1 MARTVPKILAE
12 RAIFRKLMAEEN
24 HGMMIFYGVGNHGG
38 GPTRRCIEYLE
49 SQLKKT
55 DITI

>member
-1 MARTVPKILAE
+1 
-12 RAIFRKLMAEEN
+12 MAEEN

-49 SQLKKT
+49 FRLKKT